1 MSPMPVLFG
10 INTWSADSHYQK
22 ANYSV
27 FKLNDFHVS
36 QVCRIPLIWDIV
48 KNFVMA
54 QLQIGK
60 LRLESLPKEA

>member
-1 MSPMPVLFG
+1 MPVLFG
-10 INTWSADSHYQK
+10 INTSSADSHYQK

-27 FKLNDFHVS
+27 FKLNNFCAS
-36 QVCRIPLIWDIV
+36 QVCRIPLTFVV

-54 QLQIGK
+54 QIQIGK